1 MPKLLL
7 CFIFL
12 CTSLFALEPSD
23 KDILTQAN
31 NNFEQAKLAALQNP
45 ENSEALYVKAI
56 NSYRFLIEEKGYKNS
71 QLYNNLANIYFMH
84 GEAGLAILNYHR
96 ALRLDPTN
104 ADIYH
109 NLKYAQE
116 QTNDVVP
123 ENAFQEILNFI
134 CFWHAWNPK
143 IRLSI
148 FFLLNLSFFSF
159 WAYSLKNKSAWIKKS
174 RFYTAVLTLIFAT
187 SILISVFSLDQNIDG
202 VIIAKESNPRQG
214 NGFIYNNAFT
224 NPLHAGTEFALL
236 EDRGEWLHIEL
247 VNGSTCWIKNSDIAL
262 LK

>member
-1 MPKLLL
+1 MPKFLL

-12 CTSLFALEPSD
+12 CTSLFAVELNE

-31 NNFEQAKLAALQNP
+31 NDFEQAKVAALQNP
-45 ENSEALYVKAI
+45 ENSEELYIKSI

-71 QLYNNLANIYFMH
+71 QLYNNLANVYFMH

-104 ADIYH
+104 ADIFH
-109 NLKYAQE
+109 NLKFAQL

-123 ENAFQEILNFI
+123 QNTFQEILNFI
-134 CFWHAWNPK
+134 CFWHTWNPK
-143 IRLSI
+143 TRLGI
-148 FFLLNLSFFSF
+148 FFAFNIIFFALC
-159 WAYSLKNKSAWIKKS
+159 AYALKDKSTWIKKS
-174 RFYTAVLTLIFAT
+174 RLYVGLVTLAFAI

-202 VIIAKESNPRQG
+202 VIIAKETNPRQG
-214 NGFIYNNAFT
+214 NGYIYNNAFT

-247 VNGSTCWIKNSDIAL
+247 LNGSTCWIKNSDIAL